1 MAQPDILGRTATV
14 GEPFSADDT
23 ELLFVGAE
31 SQSLVIQSLDIAY
44 RQNITRLWEIGT
56 DKQYFVSGHQ
66 EGNMTMARVVGPKPL
81 VGTFLQQYGDVCNI
95 RDNHITL
102 WVKGSCGT
110 EAGQIKATGVVVTQV
125 AYRVA
130 AQDMVINE
138 AVSMLV
144 ARVEQAQAQ

>member
-1 MAQPDILGRTATV
+1 MAGQPDILGRTATV

-23 ELLFVGAE
+23 QLLFVGAE
-31 SQSLVIQSLDIAY
+31 TQSLVIQSLDIAY

-81 VGTFLQQYGDVCNI
+81 VGSFLAQYGDVCNI
-95 RDNHITL
+95 RSNHITL
-102 WVKGSCGT
+102 WVKGACDT
-110 EAGQIKATGVVVTQV
+110 DAGQIKATGVVVTQV
-125 AYRVA
+125 AFRVS

-144 ARVEQAQAQ
+144 ARVEQGQA

>member
-23 ELLFVGAE
+23 ELLFVGAAA
-31 SQSLVIQSLDIAY
+31 QSLVVQNLEIAY
-44 RQNITRLWEIGT
+44 RQNVTRLWEIGT

-66 EGNMTMARVVGPKPL
+66 EGNMAMARVVGPKPL
-81 VGTFLQQYGDVCNI
+81 VSSFLSQYGDVCNI
-95 RDNHITL
+95 QSNHITL
-102 WVKGSCGT
+102 WVKGACGT
-110 EAGQIKATGVVVTQV
+110 EAGRIKATGCVVTQV

-138 AVSMLV
+138 AVQLLV
-144 ARVEQAQAQ
+144 ARVEQG